1 MSEIT
6 TFIASKIKTEVKKD
20 ANLDWMLPHF
30 VNSKETNEFVC
41 YTFYCTTVISKKGD
55 DGKYTPRYKEQKMI
69 VWNEYFAKKLDEQ
82 IKQGATH
89 FSGLAE
95 LKSFHRE
102 TIKDNNDKP
111 HTFYENLEYW
121 VSSGVATTVYKQPKD
136 NDGNN
141 NFSNYSNKNATA
153 EQTTTPDVDDDIP
166 F

>member
-41 YTFYCTTVISKKGD
+41 Y
-55 DGKYTPRYKEQKMI
+55 
-69 VWNEYFAKKLDEQ
+69 
-82 IKQGATH
+82 
-89 FSGLAE
+89 
-95 LKSFHRE
+95 
-102 TIKDNNDKP
+102 
-111 HTFYENLEYW
+111 TFYENLEYW